1 MRVFILFFSIILFS
15 IKIYSQGCCAGGGG
29 SPIAGGATQGVLQAG
44 QVEISSNFQYISS
57 DKFKTGDKF
66 TPKLFDKYNSNY
78 NYSKIAYGVTKD
90 FTISIESGYFF
101 NKIQTGFYDAVLS
114 KSEKIESSGIADL
127 IIFPKFDIVNRVTEK
142 KRFEIT
148 LGLGYKIPLGKHND
162 STLVYTNPISGQQI
176 FTASPPLVQP
186 TNGSND
192 IILYAFFFKGFTQKN
207 FRVFANTIYIRRG
220 WNSLGEKFGDYA
232 SVGLFAG
239 KTIFNNFGIT
249 LQIKGEQIGKL
260 EAAENLDLLAL
271 YNVNSTSTGSEK
283 ITFVPQINFNYKSLT
298 FYGLYE
304 LPLYENVYGNQ
315 LASQHQFIFG
325 VAYRFFVK
333 APTCE
338 IPSDAKSYYAC
349 TMKCEGGGSYEPG
362 KCKICGMELE
372 KVK

>member
-15 IKIYSQGCCAGGGG
+15 TKTYSQGCCAGGGG

-44 QVEISSNFQYISS
+44 QVEISSNFQHISS

-66 TPKLFDKYNSNY
+66 TPKLFDKYISNY

-101 NKIQTGFYDAVLS
+101 NKTQTGLYDTVLN
-114 KSEKIESSGIADL
+114 KSEKIESSGIADI
-127 IIFPKFDIVNRVTEK
+127 IIFPKFDILNRVTEK
-142 KRFEIT
+142 KRLEIT

-176 FTASPPLVQP
+176 FTTSPPLVQP

-239 KTIFNNFGIT
+239 KTIFNNLGIT

-260 EAAENLDLLAL
+260 EAAENVDLLAL

-333 APTCE
+333 VPTCE